1 MEIEL
6 VSHASIKIKNLK
18 EKVLLTDPWFIS
30 PVFWGSWFLCH
41 EPKISENIYQNTNF
55 IYLTHWHFD
64 HFDYKTIRNFS
75 KNVKFYVPKFPS
87 SIMKQELNKLG
98 FFNVFEMENKKEYL
112 LDDNFSIISH
122 QIEHH
127 DDSAL
132 IIKVDNKVIVNLNDA
147 KPLPSS
153 WKWLKK
159 NFENPDFLFRS
170 HSIAW
175 SYPTKYIFHKDDFE
189 TLSKETYMNEFIQA
203 VKYLNPKFAVPH
215 ASYICHLHKET
226 EGDNKHLITPYDL
239 QIFFLKNYNGES
251 KFKIM
256 NPGGKYSDKKD
267 FYDIKDYVF
276 EDEVSSLKKKYTE
289 YLNNLY
295 DKENNYETDFN
306 IVKEY
311 FYKFIKSLGILRFT
325 LKDFILIIITENEKI
340 LINLYKK
347 KVELLTSFDENSNK
361 YSAIIYVHKS
371 VFYKSL
377 KSFIFSNIDIS
388 KRCKVNVSRG
398 CVQKYLYLTALIS
411 IYEGGLLPILPNLLK
426 PRFVIGYLKRLPE
439 LIDYI
444 IVAIK
449 LKKSVSSARSYISGS
464 NK

>member
-30 PVFWGSWFLCH
+30 PVFWGSWFLCP

-175 SYPTKYIFHKDDFE
+175 SYPTKYIFHKDDF
-189 TLSKETYMNEFIQA
+189 
-203 VKYLNPKFAVPH
+203 
-215 ASYICHLHKET
+215 
-226 EGDNKHLITPYDL
+226 G
-239 QIFFLKNYNGES
+239 
-251 KFKIM
+251 
-256 NPGGKYSDKKD
+256 
-267 FYDIKDYVF
+267 
-276 EDEVSSLKKKYTE
+276 
-289 YLNNLY
+289 
-295 DKENNYETDFN
+295 
-306 IVKEY
+306 
-311 FYKFIKSLGILRFT
+311 R
-325 LKDFILIIITENEKI
+325 
-340 LINLYKK
+340 
-347 KVELLTSFDENSNK
+347 
-361 YSAIIYVHKS
+361 
-371 VFYKSL
+371 
-377 KSFIFSNIDIS
+377 
-388 KRCKVNVSRG
+388 
-398 CVQKYLYLTALIS
+398 
-411 IYEGGLLPILPNLLK
+411 
-426 PRFVIGYLKRLPE
+426 
-439 LIDYI
+439 
-444 IVAIK
+444 
-449 LKKSVSSARSYISGS
+449 
-464 NK
+464 